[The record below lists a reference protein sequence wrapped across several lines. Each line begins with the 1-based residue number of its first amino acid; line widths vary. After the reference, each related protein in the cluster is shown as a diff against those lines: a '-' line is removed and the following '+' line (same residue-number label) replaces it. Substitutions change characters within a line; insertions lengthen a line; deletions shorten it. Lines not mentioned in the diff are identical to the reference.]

1 MRKSNRE
8 KFKEMNTKQKVGYIW
23 EYYRYAI
30 LGTIIGIFLVSQIV
44 TTMLKPKDNFDA
56 HVVVTSKMVIDSAKM
71 EEEEQFF
78 KENFNTDLY
87 YLPADWSQMD
97 SQMVLNDQLMMLKI
111 QVREVDIFAMSEDRY
126 SKYMEIEG
134 FDPFLALDEVP
145 EMAPLLEQYKDSLLT
160 ATSLE
165 DGKEHVYGIKVDK
178 LEHLEGGITSEPLVI
193 SLISV
198 PKNIDKAVEIIDYL
212 I

>member
-178 LEHLEGGITSEPLVI
+178 LEHLEGGITAEPLVI

-198 PKNIDKAVEIIDYL
+198 PKNINKAVEIIDYL